1 MAGSGKE
8 GKQQSSQ
15 QCEYDSDTI
24 EEPITLIVGA
34 PSLLVNN
41 NGGAMRTVAVILLN
55 LAEGNDKN
63 RCSFANLDRYDMWQK
78 ATYNFRF

>member
-41 NGGAMRTVAVILLN
+41 NNGGAMRPLL
-55 LAEGNDKN
+55 
-63 RCSFANLDRYDMWQK
+63 SFYSI
-78 ATYNFRF
+78 